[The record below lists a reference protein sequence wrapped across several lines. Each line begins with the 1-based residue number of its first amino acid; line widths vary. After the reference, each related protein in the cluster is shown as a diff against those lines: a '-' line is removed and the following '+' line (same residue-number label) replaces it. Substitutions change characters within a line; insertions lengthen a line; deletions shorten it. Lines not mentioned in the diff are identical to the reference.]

1 MTSRRRPAA
10 STCAATPGSASSS
23 SRTFG
28 AASRSARDSNSGT
41 TSIASASSPASS
53 ASSRT
58 ASEVLGRAR
67 EAHDVPAAGL
77 GAQAALDVGDGA
89 EGVEDRVGVGGRPLV
104 PDRLE
109 RGGVHRRVLADL
121 ERGEVEAEGLG
132 LPAEVLEL
140 AEGQARGAGGD
151 EGVLHGAEVLDEVG
165 GALVAA
171 GVAGASGG
179 EAVRGEAERAPV
191 RRVGQLAGELLG
203 GSREER
209 GVAVEDGAESV
220 RTAGSRAARR

>member
-1 MTSRRRPAA
+1 MRGDAGVGEELVEDLRR
-10 STCAATPGSASSS
+10 GVEV
-23 SRTFG
+23 G
-28 AASRSARDSNSGT
+28 ARLEQRHDVDRVGVESGELRQL
-41 TSIASASSPASS
+41 AHGQQ
-53 ASSRT
+53 
-58 ASEVLGRAR
+58 VLGRAR

-89 EGVEDRVGVGGRPLV
+89 EGLEDRVGVGGRPLV

-132 LPAEVLEL
+132 LPPEVLEL

-151 EGVLHGAEVLDEVG
+151 EGVLHGAEVLDELG

-203 GSREER
+203 GTREER

-220 RTAGSRAARR
+220 RRAGSRAARR